1 MVQRVLGA
9 DAGGQG
15 RAEIARH
22 GADQGIQRA
31 DLGHVQATAA
41 LFQLLAQIAV
51 NQCVQNDARR
61 GFYFLQHPLHLL

>member
-9 DAGGQG
+9 DPGGQG

-31 DLGHVQATAA
+31 DLRHVQATAA
-41 LFQLLAQIAV
+41 FFQLLAQVAV
-51 NQCVQNDARR
+51 DQGVENDARR
-61 GFYFLQHPLHLL
+61 GLHFLQHPLHLL